1 MEKIII
7 AIFSTLPVIYWWRFR
22 KTPLDRDYCPYA
34 YPAWRHTGYLTSG
47 HIDIKPP
54 LIQWL
59 YKVWLFLMPKR
70 IPLLYSLRLMPLAGH
85 CATVALLGIYGGW
98 QASLIAGLLYAN
110 PYMWPHMANTEWLG
124 ALFLAL
130 ALVLPEPYKQLALGV
145 MWLANLKFIP
155 LGLAIGGIMAWK
167 EAGNCFGLLII
178 AWQALPFA
186 LATLYLTATGRLSA
200 FWKFVVVMPRHFGK
214 VRRLLSHTDIPLIK
228 KSIGIEL
235 LPFIA
240 CMDWGSEW
248 SWLSVLWVGL
258 CVASKQVVPHHLILL
273 IPLLA
278 LAGHLTPMVLVAYML
293 TLCFRNLIL
302 WRKPE
307 WIYRATFGDPIRG
320 TDYGMMLKDSD
331 AIVRWILSETKPE
344 ETIFVN
350 GIDNEIYT
358 NTGRKAWFLTLPE
371 YWELPTDSIPPRVI
385 VHCAMA
391 NKATTWW
398 YESQEAMQRWGW
410 KLELVS
416 PLGLFSVLTRKPW
429 PIDKKK
435 EWFALIEKARKEQE

>member
-186 LATLYLTATGRLSA
+186 LATLYLTATGRLSEFA
-200 FWKFVVVMPRHFGK
+200 
-214 VRRLLSHTDIPLIK
+214 
-228 KSIGIEL
+228 
-235 LPFIA
+235 A
-240 CMDWGSEW
+240 
-248 SWLSVLWVGL
+248 
-258 CVASKQVVPHHLILL
+258 
-273 IPLLA
+273 
-278 LAGHLTPMVLVAYML
+278 
-293 TLCFRNLIL
+293 
-302 WRKPE
+302 
-307 WIYRATFGDPIRG
+307 
-320 TDYGMMLKDSD
+320 DSD
-331 AIVRWILSETKPE
+331 WCFFCGKRVSACRELFLNLQNLNSIHLACAISPNSSVAHLFQDCENNFMDFYHSLVLRW
-344 ETIFVN
+344 
-350 GIDNEIYT
+350 
-358 NTGRKAWFLTLPE
+358 R
-371 YWELPTDSIPPRVI
+371 
-385 VHCAMA
+385 
-391 NKATTWW
+391 
-398 YESQEAMQRWGW
+398 
-410 KLELVS
+410 
-416 PLGLFSVLTRKPW
+416 
-429 PIDKKK
+429 
-435 EWFALIEKARKEQE
+435 